1 MAKSGLRIL
10 SDKVLSLVAAFSL
23 EVNMSSGFLC
33 LFLFF
38 LSFFG
43 LFVLF
48 SVWLCQVLV
57 AACGVFS
64 WGLWDLVP

>member
-1 MAKSGLRIL
+1 M
-10 SDKVLSLVAAFSL
+10 VFFVFVFL
-23 EVNMSSGFLC
+23 E
-33 LFLFF
+33 FF
-38 LSFFG
+38 W
-43 LFVLF
+43 FVLF